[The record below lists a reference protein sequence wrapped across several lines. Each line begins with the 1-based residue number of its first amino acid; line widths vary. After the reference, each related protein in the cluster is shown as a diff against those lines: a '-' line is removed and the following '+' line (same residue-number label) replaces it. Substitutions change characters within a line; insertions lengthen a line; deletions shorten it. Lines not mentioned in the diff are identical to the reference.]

1 MLTQEIVGR
10 LKQIV
15 GEKNVVTNKASLIAY
30 GYDAT
35 LLTGL
40 PVGIVFPAN
49 TEEVVEIVRAANE
62 FNFALIPRGAGTNLS
77 GGALGDAGRNSVVV
91 AFSRMKK
98 IWEIDTENFVATV
111 EPGYVN
117 FDFQEEL
124 AKKGFYYPPD
134 PASYKASTLGGNVGE
149 CSGGPRCFKY
159 GVTRDYILGLEVV
172 LMNGKVIQT
181 GGRNLASE
189 CGLDL
194 TRIIVGAEGTLGL
207 VTKITVRILPLPPA
221 KRTMLAIFHKAED
234 ASQTVADIVAAG
246 IVPTTLEMMDGLMI
260 IIAEDANNIGL
271 PRDAG
276 ALLIIEVDG
285 YDVDLDEQ
293 VRIINEICGK
303 NNVRDFRLARTAQEV
318 DKIWLA
324 RRTAIGACG
333 KRRPSYSMQ
342 DITVPRSLFPAAV
355 SGIIK
360 CANDLNLEIGIL
372 AHAGDG
378 NFHPMVLF
386 DQRLEDESARV
397 HEAEGILCQMA
408 LDLGGSITGE
418 HGIGLL
424 KKPFMSQQFSPVALD
439 VFRKI
444 KKSFDSAN
452 RLNPGK
458 IIDL

>member
-1 MLTQEIVGR
+1 MLRQETVAR
-10 LKQIV
+10 LTKIV
-15 GEKNVVTNKASLIAY
+15 GEKNVITSKAALIAY

-35 LLTGL
+35 LLTGI
-40 PVGIVFPAN
+40 PVAIVFPAN
-49 TEEVVEIVRAANE
+49 TEEVVEIVKAANE
-62 FNFALIPRGAGTNLS
+62 HDFSLVPRGAGTNLS
-77 GGALGDAGRNSVVV
+77 GGALGDAGRQTVAL

-117 FDFQEEL
+117 FEFQEEL

-134 PASYKASTLGGNVGE
+134 PASYKAATMGGNVGE

-181 GGRNLASE
+181 GGRNFRSE

-194 TRIIVGAEGTLGL
+194 TRILVGAEGTLGL
-207 VTKITVRILPLPPA
+207 VTKIIVRILPLPPA

-246 IVPTTLEMMDGLMI
+246 IVPTTLEMMDGLMM

-276 ALLIIEVDG
+276 AMLIIEVDG

-293 VRIINEICGK
+293 VDTINTICDK
-303 NNVRDFRLARTAQEV
+303 NNVREFKIARTAQEV

-360 CANDLNLEIGIL
+360 CAGDLNLEIGIL

-386 DQRLEDESARV
+386 DVRLKEEADRV
-397 HEAEGILCQMA
+397 HQAEGILCNLA

-424 KKPFMSQQFSPVALD
+424 KKPFMSKQFSPVGLE

-444 KKSFDSAN
+444 KQSFDPAN

>member
-1 MLTQEIVGR
+1 MLAKAIVNR

-15 GEKNVVTNKASLIAY
+15 GDKNVITSKVALIAY

-35 LLTGL
+35 LLAGM
-40 PVGIVFPAN
+40 PVGVVFPGN
-49 TEEVVEIVRAANE
+49 TEEVVELVKAASE
-62 FNFALIPRGAGTNLS
+62 LDFTLVPRGAGTNLS
-77 GGALGDAGRNSVVV
+77 GGALGDVNSTSVVI

-98 IWEIDTENFVATV
+98 IWEIDTENFLATI

-117 FDFQEEL
+117 FEFQEEL

-134 PASYKASTLGGNVGE
+134 PASYKAATMGGNLGE

-159 GVTRDYILGLEVV
+159 GVTRDYVLGLEVV

-181 GGRNLASE
+181 GGRNFKSE

-194 TRIIVGAEGTLGL
+194 TRIFVGAEGTLGL
-207 VTKITVRILPLPPA
+207 ITKVTVRILPLPPA
-221 KRTMLAIFHKAED
+221 KRTMLAIFHKAEN

-246 IVPTTLEMMDGLMI
+246 IVPTTLEMMDGLMM

-285 YDVDLDEQ
+285 YDVDLDGQ
-293 VRIINEICGK
+293 VNTISDICAK
-303 NNVRDFRLARTAQEV
+303 NNVREFKLARTAQEV

-342 DITVPRSLFPAAV
+342 DITVPRSVFPAAV
-355 SGIIK
+355 SGIIQ
-360 CANDLNLEIGIL
+360 CASDLSLEIGIL

-386 DQRLEDESARV
+386 DQRLEDESHRV
-397 HEAEGILCQMA
+397 HQAEGILCRMA
-408 LDLGGSITGE
+408 LDLKGSITGE

-424 KKPFMSQQFSPVALD
+424 KKPFMDKQFSPVGLE

-444 KKSFDSAN
+444 KRSFDPAN